1 MKNSR
6 PSASAPTAR
15 TTSMSFV
22 VKGAPPPRPLSME
35 LAGKRLSHVIDQP
48 VEHAAR
54 IAPAVEL
61 AVEPR
66 AKARRLPYV
75 LERDL
80 GRSALEAQA
89 EECLGAHAMIDLDPP
104 ERVRRRKVDDLDD
117 RFVLGGG
124 ALEGDLVAGALAY
137 SLLSRRFDG
146 DTAWQP
152 LGHSHRVGNQRED
165 PLDPCRY
172 AGRVGE

>member
-1 MKNSR
+1 MKNAR
-6 PSASAPTAR
+6 PSASAATAR
-15 TTSMSFV
+15 TTAMSFV
-22 VKGAPPPRPLSME
+22 VKGAPPPRALSME
-35 LAGKRLSHVIDQP
+35 LAGQRLSHVIDQP

-54 IAPAVEL
+54 VTAAVEL
-61 AVEPR
+61 TVEPG
-66 AKARRLPYV
+66 AKARRLPDV
-75 LERDL
+75 LEGEL

-89 EECLGAHAMIDLDPP
+89 EECLGAHAMVDLDPP

-124 ALEGDLVAGALAY
+124 ALKGDLVAGALAY
-137 SLLSRRFDG
+137 SILSRRFDG

-152 LGHSHRVGNQRED
+152 LGHSQRVGNQRED

-172 AGRVGE
+172 AGRVRE